1 MLLSPEFGLAF
12 IVFLTIYWLTGQRY
26 AGPLAAPVYMDFE
39 PVKPIVPRLGILQ
52 QPRVILLLL
61 GFAIYVAS
69 TAPKFTLIW
78 AVFTLL
84 QALAFSSANHAPT
97 LAKKWLAALFIALAA
112 GLLVLGKYY
121 EPLREF
127 GLEHHLQLAELMPP
141 FSLGNEISFSFFC
154 FQTITWCVAWA
165 RPQAREA
172 PWVSSL
178 LINGFLPTLTAGPIL
193 RAEKFLPQLARPLRI
208 RFIEIA
214 FGRICLGLIKKLIIA
229 NWLAQQW
236 VDPVFKDPT
245 TFAAPELLGAALAY
259 SLQIYFDFSG
269 LSDLVYGISALL
281 GIHIPRNFNQ
291 PYLATNLRQFWQRW
305 HISLSSWIRDYIYK
319 PLGGN
324 RYGALW
330 SQIALAL
337 AMLLSGLWHGAGW
350 NFVAWAGLHVAGTLL
365 HRAWRGVTDI
375 RLPKFLG
382 WLLTFGWVTL
392 AWVFFRSPTLADA
405 LLFLNRCFDPQA
417 WQAVA
422 SARIPVLQAEM
433 WGLAGVSTLAFVVL
447 YFGPQLARLQWR
459 LIRKTGWTAS
469 LICWT
474 LLILATLFLGPS
486 GVPNFIYASF

>member
-12 IVFLTIYWLTGQRY
+12 IVFLTIYWLTRR
-26 AGPLAAPVYMDFE
+26 AAPAVQAALAHTS
-39 PVKPIVPRLGILQ
+39 PWQSTPLPTLHLLQ
-52 QPRVILLLL
+52 QPRILWLLP
-61 GFAIYVAS
+61 GFLLYVAS

-78 AVFTLL
+78 LAFTGS
-84 QALAFSSANHAPT
+84 QALMFTAFNKAPP
-97 LAKKWLAALFIALAA
+97 LAKKWVAALFILLAA
-112 GLLVLGKYY
+112 MLLVLGKYY
-121 EPLREF
+121 EPVREF
-127 GLEHHLQLAELMPP
+127 GLEHRFLLAELIPP

-165 RPQAREA
+165 KPPASGA
-172 PWVSSL
+172 PFASSW

-193 RAEKFLPQLARPLRI
+193 RAERFLAQLARPMRI
-208 RFIEIA
+208 RFVEIA

-236 VDPVFKDPT
+236 VDPVFKDPALFT
-245 TFAAPELLGAALAY
+245 APELLGAALAY

-291 PYLATNLRQFWQRW
+291 PYLASNLRQFWQRW

-324 RYGALW
+324 RHGALW
-330 SQIALAL
+330 SQIALAI

-350 NFVAWAGLHVAGTLL
+350 NFVAWASLHVVGTLA
-365 HRAWRGVTDI
+365 HRAWRGMGSL
-375 RLPKFLG
+375 RLPPFLG

-392 AWVFFRSPTLADA
+392 AWVFFRAPSFADA
-405 LLFLNRCFDPQA
+405 LFFLARCVDANA
-417 WQAVA
+417 WQAVSGPRGPILA
-422 SARIPVLQAEM
+422 AEL
-433 WGLAGVSTLAFVVL
+433 WGLGMIAVTAFVTL
-447 YFGPQLARLQWR
+447 YFGAQLARWQWR
-459 LIRKTGWTAS
+459 LIKKLGWTIS

-474 LLILATLFLGPS
+474 LLVLATLFLGPS
-486 GVPNFIYASF
+486 GVPNFIYATF

>member
-12 IVFLTIYWLTGQRY
+12 VVFLTIYWLAGQRVTSS
-26 AGPLAAPVYMDFE
+26 G
-39 PVKPIVPRLGILQ
+39 PRLAGLSGVGSLPRLPLVLVGQ
-52 QPRVILLLL
+52 QPRILLLLL
-61 GFAIYVAS
+61 GFLLYVVS
-69 TAPKFTLIW
+69 TAPRFALIWGIFTL
-78 AVFTLL
+78 A
-84 QALAFSSANHAPT
+84 QALVFSVAEYAEPRT
-97 LAKKWLAALFIALAA
+97 KKWLAGVFIALAA
-112 GLLVLGKYY
+112 SLLLLTKYY
-121 EPLREF
+121 GPVREF
-127 GLEHHLQLAELMPP
+127 GLDHHWPLAEFMPP

-165 RPQAREA
+165 TAA
-172 PWVSSL
+172 PDGTPFTSTW

-193 RAEKFLPQLARPLRI
+193 RARQFLPQLARPLRI
-208 RFIEIA
+208 RFADIA

-229 NWLAQQW
+229 NWLASQW
-236 VDPVFKDPT
+236 VDPVFKDPGA
-245 TFAAPELLGAALAY
+245 FSAPELLGAALAY

-291 PYLATNLRQFWQRW
+291 PYLASNLKQFWQRW

-324 RYGALW
+324 RHGVLW

-350 NFVAWAGLHVAGTLL
+350 NFMVWAALHVLGTLL
-365 HRAWRGVTDI
+365 HRAWRGVTNW
-375 RLPKFLG
+375 RLPAMLG

-392 AWVFFRSPTLADA
+392 AWVFFRAPSLVDA
-405 LLFLNRCFDPQA
+405 LAYLARCIDPQA

-422 SARIPVLQAEM
+422 APRVAILQGELL
-433 WGLAGVSTLAFVVL
+433 GLAGVSVLAFAAL

-459 LIRKTGWTAS
+459 LMRKLGWTVC

-474 LLILATLFLGPS
+474 LLVLATLFLGPS